1 MPKSASL
8 SLLAGALAVAALMS
22 SPAMANLVFE
32 GSLVLTGTG
41 FGALP
46 RALTIQSHGP
56 GQTTESGCVAP
67 GPVVGAGACTSGS
80 TGGDEAPPASFPK
93 QAAPTLSSL
102 GIADAS
108 QIGILFDGVQPQNA
122 NNATVTIND
131 LTLKLYNA
139 AGTALLG
146 TAVLSPEPLTLATNP
161 GNGISDYLF
170 RLDAAEAASF
180 NALIAGNLSDII
192 SLDSTISFPNNSGGP
207 DSYTLIDV
215 AAVPAPLIGHGLFAL
230 LAIGGVLF
238 GGELLERSKK
248 RRSLGTTVAHAET

>member
-1 MPKSASL
+1 
-8 SLLAGALAVAALMS
+8 
-22 SPAMANLVFE
+22 
-32 GSLVLTGTG
+32 
-41 FGALP
+41 
-46 RALTIQSHGP
+46 
-56 GQTTESGCVAP
+56 
-67 GPVVGAGACTSGS
+67 
-80 TGGDEAPPASFPK
+80 
-93 QAAPTLSSL
+93 L

-122 NNATVTIND
+122 NNATVTMND

-161 GNGISDYLF
+161 GNGHSDYLF
-170 RLDAAEAASF
+170 RIDAAEAASF
-180 NALIAGNLSDII
+180 NALIAGNFSDII

-238 GGELLERSKK
+238 GGELLERSKNGVRSGLPSLTQRYNTTRPL
-248 RRSLGTTVAHAET
+248 RRPGRARGPESLHEICENWLPPSTGSGRRR